1 MHISNYEGQ
10 AVEPEL
16 FTQSKIWELCLSS
29 RSHCDP
35 YEIEIL
41 SDHEACLTFKKN
53 VTLRLVVGD
62 LMLAEDWMG
71 VPIVITVIILGRSK
85 IRAILDT
92 RERHRQSLKER
103 THEEGREDEERLKQM
118 DREKDKLELEAQ
130 DYAGRQKELEKLVE
144 SLTDKVQK
152 LETQPVSGKGLITSS
167 AQNLWNSFGNL
178 TTSFQ
183 VKADL
188 DLGKFS
194 RMEPV
199 PNNELTFDQWRVD
212 VQSYQANVP
221 DHILLP
227 AICKSII
234 GKAQSVVRTLGPSYT
249 VEDVIKCLARDYEG
263 VTSSDIV
270 FIEFYQL
277 KQDRGEKVQVFSI
290 RLRDMLANLSSRFP
304 ERVPREDHE

>member
-1 MHISNYEGQ
+1 MRGKQ
-10 AVEPEL
+10 
-16 FTQSKIWELCLSS
+16 FMQSKIRELCLSF
-29 RSHCDP
+29 RGHCDP

-41 SDHEACLTFKKN
+41 SDHEACLTFKKD
-53 VTLRLVVGD
+53 VMLGLAVGD
-62 LMLAEDWMG
+62 LMSVEDWMG

-85 IRAILDT
+85 IQAILDA

-103 THEEGREDEERLKQM
+103 TYEEGREDEERLKQM
-118 DREKDKLELEAQ
+118 DREKDKLEWEAQ

-152 LETQPVSGKGLITSS
+152 LETQPVSGKDLIMSS
-167 AQNLWNSFGNL
+167 AQNLSNSFGNL

-194 RMEPV
+194 GTEPV

-227 AICKSII
+227 AIRKSII
-234 GKAQSVVRTLGPSYT
+234 GKAQSVVRTLGPS
-249 VEDVIKCLARDYEG
+249 
-263 VTSSDIV
+263 
-270 FIEFYQL
+270 
-277 KQDRGEKVQVFSI
+277 
-290 RLRDMLANLSSRFP
+290 
-304 ERVPREDHE
+304 